1 MRRRFQ
7 RLLFGAHTRRM
18 ITVPTYITLWAVCTL
33 LLPFVIP
40 VSAVADIVARRN
52 FSITRTLLQAYVY
65 LFVEFASLTVIAYLS
80 LNRWRFSEA
89 EWRRKHVRL
98 EGWWAHVQFTW
109 AIRIFRLKVQVEG
122 DDELA
127 LGPYLLFIRHVSIVD
142 NLIPA
147 VFAVQRR
154 NIALRWVMNWYLMR
168 DPCIDIVGHR
178 VGCTFV
184 RGGTDQSQREI
195 HRIREMAD
203 NLGPGE
209 GVIIYPE
216 GTLYSPAKRERL
228 VSQLMRRG
236 DDEVAEFASGLRNVL
251 PPRLGGTI
259 ALLETH
265 PDVDVVFC
273 AHSGLEAALDKAS
286 IIAGGLVGKELRIKF
301 WRVPAEAIPKHRD
314 ELRRWLFEQWTKI
327 DDFVSEGV
335 DGPAPQAANRI
346 DS

>member
-1 MRRRFQ
+1 
-7 RLLFGAHTRRM
+7 M
-18 ITVPTYITLWAVCTL
+18 ITVPTYVGLWLAGTL
-33 LLPFVIP
+33 LLPIVIP
-40 VSAVADIVARRN
+40 IAAVTDIIARRN
-52 FSITRTLLQAYVY
+52 FAITRTLLQAYVY
-65 LFVEFASLTVIAYLS
+65 VSVEFVGLLVILYLGM
-80 LNRWRFSEA
+80 NRWRYSKE
-89 EWRRKHVRL
+89 EWHRKHVRL
-98 EGWWAHVQFTW
+98 EGWWAQVQFTW
-109 AIRIFRLKVQVEG
+109 AVRLFRLKLQVEG
-122 DDELA
+122 DDELSV
-127 LGPYLLFIRHVSIVD
+127 GPYLLFIRHVSIVD

-154 NIALRWVMNWYLMR
+154 NIALRWVLNWYLMR

-184 RGGTDQSQREI
+184 RGGTDHSQREI

-216 GTLYSPAKRERL
+216 GTLFSPAKQEKVVSRL
-228 VSQLMRRG
+228 VERS
-236 DDEVAEFASGLRNVL
+236 DEEVAEFARGLRNVL

-286 IIAGGLVGKELRIKF
+286 ILGGGLVGKELRIKF
-301 WRVPAEAIPKHRD
+301 WRVPAAEIPKHRA
-314 ELRRWLFEQWTKI
+314 ELRRWLFDEWNKV
-327 DDFVSEGV
+327 DDFVTAGV
-335 DGPAPQAANRI
+335 DGPSR

>member
-7 RLLFGAHTRRM
+7 RLLLGAHTRRM
-18 ITVPTYITLWAVCTL
+18 ITVPTYVGLWLAGTL
-33 LLPFVIP
+33 LLPIVIP
-40 VSAVADIVARRN
+40 IAAVTDIIARRN
-52 FSITRTLLQAYVY
+52 FAITRTMLQAYVY
-65 LFVEFASLTVIAYLS
+65 VSVEFVGLLVILYLGM
-80 LNRWRFSEA
+80 NRWRYSKE
-89 EWRRKHVRL
+89 EWHRKHVRL
-98 EGWWAHVQFTW
+98 EGWWAQVQFTW
-109 AIRIFRLKVQVEG
+109 AVRIFRLKLQVEG

-127 LGPYLLFIRHVSIVD
+127 VGPYLLFIRHVSIVD

-154 NIALRWVMNWYLMR
+154 NIALRWVLNWYLMR

-184 RGGTDQSQREI
+184 RGGTDHSQREI

-216 GTLYSPAKRERL
+216 GTLFSPSKQEKVVSRL
-228 VSQLMRRG
+228 VERS
-236 DDEVAEFASGLRNVL
+236 DAEVAEFARGLRNVL

-286 IIAGGLVGKELRIKF
+286 ILGGGLVGKELRIKF
-301 WRVPAEAIPKHRD
+301 WRVPAAEIPKHRD
-314 ELRRWLFEQWTKI
+314 ELRRWLFDEWNKV
-327 DDFVSEGV
+327 DDFVTAGV
-335 DGPAPQAANRI
+335 DGASR